1 LVIEKISGKIMPQFE
16 VDKRLTKRDLLS
28 YVSRMG
34 FWWFRSWKLILR
46 GRVPRML
53 FLGRGVSMIHLRNI
67 RIGRFVR
74 IHEGAHLSGLGSGEL
89 RIGDFVKIG
98 PYSRIVISET
108 YNEIGTFIDIGDRV
122 GISDFAHLGGA
133 GGLTIGEDTIIGP
146 YFSCHPEGHNFDDNK
161 VPIRLQGVSRKGI
174 TIGNNCWIGAKVAI
188 LDGVEIGDGS
198 VIAAGA
204 IVNKSFPP
212 KSVIGGVPAK
222 IISRS
227 GQDEEE

>member
-1 LVIEKISGKIMPQFE
+1 MIPQFE
-16 VDKRLTKRDLLS
+16 VDEGLTKRDLLS

-34 FWWFRSWKLILR
+34 VWWFRSWKLILR
-46 GRVPRML
+46 GRMPRML

-74 IHEGAHLSGLGSGEL
+74 IHEGAHLSGLGSGKL
-89 RIGDFVKIG
+89 TIGDFVKIG
-98 PYSRIVISET
+98 PYSRIAISET
-108 YNEIGTFIDIGDRV
+108 YNEIGRFIHIGDRV

-146 YFSCHPEGHNFDDNK
+146 YFSCHPEGHNFDDTE
-161 VPIRLQGVSRKGI
+161 VPIRLQGVKRGGI
-174 TIGNNCWIGAKVAI
+174 TIGKNCWIGAKVAI

-212 KSVIGGVPAK
+212 KSIIGGVPAK